1 MDYNKNSFIEGKM
14 LLINKPVGWTSFQIV
29 NKVRWL
35 IKSQYDLKKIKV
47 GHAGTLDPLAEGLLI
62 LCTGKWTKKI
72 DEFQGQDKVYSGIFH
87 LGATTPSFDLETEIN
102 SRQSIEHI
110 DKNILLES
118 TNKFIGDQFQIPP
131 IYSAIKQNGKKLYE
145 YARNGET
152 IELKK
157 RKINISEFKITKIEL
172 PKVHFKVKCGKGTY
186 IRSLANDYGLELK
199 SGAYLYKLKRERI
212 GGFNIKNA
220 LSIVEFEKIIN
231 KKLGQVF

>member
-1 MDYNKNSFIEGKM
+1 MDYSKDSFLEGKL
-14 LLINKPVGWTSFQIV
+14 LLINKPIGWTSFQIV

-62 LCTGKWTKKI
+62 VCTGKWTKKI
-72 DEFQGQDKVYSGIFH
+72 DEFQGQDKLYSGIFY

-110 DKNILLES
+110 DENILLES

-145 YARNGET
+145 YARKGET

-199 SGAYLYKLKRERI
+199 SGAYLYKLKREGI
-212 GGFNIKNA
+212 GDFNIKDA
-220 LSIVEFEKIIN
+220 ISIDEFAKIIN
-231 KKLGQVF
+231 KN

>member
-1 MDYNKNSFIEGKM
+1 MDYSKDSFLEGEL
-14 LLINKPVGWTSFQIV
+14 LLINKPIGWTSFQIV
-29 NKVRWL
+29 NKIRWL
-35 IKSQYDLKKIKV
+35 IKSHYDLKKIKV

-72 DEFQGQDKVYSGIFH
+72 DEFQGQDKLYSGIFY

-110 DKNILLES
+110 DENILLES
-118 TNKFIGDQFQIPP
+118 TNKFIVDQFQIPP

-145 YARNGET
+145 YARKGET

-172 PKVHFKVKCGKGTY
+172 PKVYFKVKCGKGTY

-199 SGAYLYKLKRERI
+199 SGAYLYKLKREGI
-212 GGFNIKNA
+212 GDFNIKDA
-220 LSIVEFEKIIN
+220 ISIDEFAKIIN
-231 KKLGQVF
+231 KN

>member
-72 DEFQGQDKVYSGIFH
+72 DEFQSQDKVYSGVFR

-110 DKNILLES
+110 DKNILLKS

-145 YARNGET
+145 YARKGET

-212 GGFNIKNA
+212 GGFNIKDA

>member
-1 MDYNKNSFIEGKM
+1 MDYSKDSFLEGEL
-14 LLINKPVGWTSFQIV
+14 LLINKPIGWTSFQIV
-29 NKVRWL
+29 NKIRWL

-62 LCTGKWTKKI
+62 VCTGKWTKKI
-72 DEFQGQDKVYSGIFH
+72 DEFQGQDKLYSGIFY

-110 DKNILLES
+110 DENILLES

-145 YARNGET
+145 YARKGET

-172 PKVHFKVKCGKGTY
+172 PKVYFKVKCGKGTY

-199 SGAYLYKLKRERI
+199 SGAYLYKLKREGI
-212 GGFNIKNA
+212 GDFNIKDA
-220 LSIVEFEKIIN
+220 ISIDEFAKIIN
-231 KKLGQVF
+231 KN

>member
-110 DKNILLES
+110 DKNILLKS
-118 TNKFIGDQFQIPP
+118 TNKFIGDQFQVPP

-220 LSIVEFEKIIN
+220 LSIEEFEKIIN

>member
-14 LLINKPVGWTSFQIV
+14 LLINKPIGWTSFQIV

-72 DEFQGQDKVYSGIFH
+72 DEFQSQDKVYSGVFR

-110 DKNILLES
+110 DKNILLKS

-145 YARNGET
+145 YARKGET

-212 GGFNIKNA
+212 GNFNLKDAI
-220 LSIVEFEKIIN
+220 SIEEFEKIIN

>member
-1 MDYNKNSFIEGKM
+1 MNYNKNSFIEGKM
-14 LLINKPVGWTSFQIV
+14 LLINKPIGWTSFQIV

-212 GGFNIKNA
+212 GGFNIKDA

>member
-1 MDYNKNSFIEGKM
+1 MDYSKDSFLEGEL
-14 LLINKPVGWTSFQIV
+14 LLINKPIGWTSFQIV
-29 NKVRWL
+29 NKIRWL

-72 DEFQGQDKVYSGIFH
+72 DEFQGQDKLYSGIFY

-110 DKNILLES
+110 DENILLES

-145 YARNGET
+145 YARKGET

-172 PKVHFKVKCGKGTY
+172 PKVYFKVKCGKGTY

-199 SGAYLYKLKRERI
+199 SGAYLYKLKREGI
-212 GGFNIKNA
+212 GDFKIKDA
-220 LSIVEFEKIIN
+220 ISIDEFAKIIN
-231 KKLGQVF
+231 KN

>member
-14 LLINKPVGWTSFQIV
+14 LLINKPIGWTSFQIV

-110 DKNILLES
+110 DKNILLKS

-199 SGAYLYKLKRERI
+199 SGAYLYRLKRERI

-220 LSIVEFEKIIN
+220 LSIEEFEKIIN

>member
-1 MDYNKNSFIEGKM
+1 MDYSKDSFLEGEL
-14 LLINKPVGWTSFQIV
+14 LLINKPIGWTSFQIV
-29 NKVRWL
+29 NKIRWL

-72 DEFQGQDKVYSGIFH
+72 DEFQGQDKLYSGIFY

-110 DKNILLES
+110 DENILLES

-145 YARNGET
+145 YARKGET

-172 PKVHFKVKCGKGTY
+172 PKVYFKVKCGKGTY
-186 IRSLANDYGLELK
+186 IRSLANDYGLKLK
-199 SGAYLYKLKRERI
+199 SGAYLYKLKREGI
-212 GGFNIKNA
+212 GDFNIKDA
-220 LSIVEFEKIIN
+220 ISIDEFAKIIN
-231 KKLGQVF
+231 KN

>member
-1 MDYNKNSFIEGKM
+1 MDYSKDSFLEGEL
-14 LLINKPVGWTSFQIV
+14 LLINKPIGWTSFQIV
-29 NKVRWL
+29 NKIRWL

-72 DEFQGQDKVYSGIFH
+72 DEFQGQDKLYSGIFYI
-87 LGATTPSFDLETEIN
+87 GATTPSFDLETEIN

-110 DKNILLES
+110 DENILLES

-145 YARNGET
+145 YARKGET

-172 PKVHFKVKCGKGTY
+172 PKVHFKVKCGKGAY

-199 SGAYLYKLKRERI
+199 SGAYLYKLKREGI
-212 GGFNIKNA
+212 GDFNIKDA
-220 LSIVEFEKIIN
+220 ISIDEFAKIIN
-231 KKLGQVF
+231 KN

>member
-1 MDYNKNSFIEGKM
+1 MDYSKDSFLEGKL
-14 LLINKPVGWTSFQIV
+14 LLINKPIGWTSFQIV

-62 LCTGKWTKKI
+62 VCTGKWTKKI
-72 DEFQGQDKVYSGIFH
+72 DEFQGQDKLYSGIFYI
-87 LGATTPSFDLETEIN
+87 GATTPSFDLETEIN

-110 DKNILLES
+110 DENILLES

-145 YARNGET
+145 YARKGET

-172 PKVHFKVKCGKGTY
+172 PKVYFKVKCGKGTY

-199 SGAYLYKLKRERI
+199 SGAYLYKLKREGI
-212 GGFNIKNA
+212 GDFKIKDA
-220 LSIVEFEKIIN
+220 ISIDEFAKIIN
-231 KKLGQVF
+231 KN

>member
-1 MDYNKNSFIEGKM
+1 MTKIPFDSGTV
-14 LLINKPVGWTSFQIV
+14 LVVDKPLNWTSFDVVKKIRYAICKHY
-29 NKVRWL
+29 N
-35 IKSQYDLKKIKV
+35 LKKIKV

-72 DEFQGQDKVYSGIFH
+72 DEFQGQDKLYSGIFY

-110 DKNILLES
+110 DENILLES

-145 YARNGET
+145 YARKGET

-199 SGAYLYKLKRERI
+199 SGAYLYKLKREGI
-212 GGFNIKNA
+212 GDFNIKDA
-220 LSIVEFEKIIN
+220 ISIDEFAKIIN
-231 KKLGQVF
+231 KS

>member
-145 YARNGET
+145 YARKGET

-212 GGFNIKNA
+212 GGFNIKDA

>member
-1 MDYNKNSFIEGKM
+1 MNYNKNSCIEGKM
-14 LLINKPVGWTSFQIV
+14 LLINKPIGWTSFQIV

-72 DEFQGQDKVYSGIFH
+72 DEFQSQDKVYSGVFR

-110 DKNILLES
+110 DKNILLKS

-145 YARNGET
+145 YARKGET

-212 GGFNIKNA
+212 GNFNLKDAI
-220 LSIVEFEKIIN
+220 SIEEFEKIIN

>member
-1 MDYNKNSFIEGKM
+1 MEYNKNSFIEGKM
-14 LLINKPVGWTSFQIV
+14 LLINKPIGWTSFQIV

-110 DKNILLES
+110 DKNILLKS

-145 YARNGET
+145 YARKGET

-212 GGFNIKNA
+212 GGFNIKDA

>member
-1 MDYNKNSFIEGKM
+1 MDYSKDSFLEGEL
-14 LLINKPVGWTSFQIV
+14 LLINKPIGWTSFQIV

-72 DEFQGQDKVYSGIFH
+72 DEFQGQDKLYSGIFY

-110 DKNILLES
+110 DENILLES

-145 YARNGET
+145 YARKGET

-199 SGAYLYKLKRERI
+199 SGAYLYKLKREGI
-212 GGFNIKNA
+212 GDFNIKDA
-220 LSIVEFEKIIN
+220 ISIDEFAKIIN
-231 KKLGQVF
+231 KN

>member
-1 MDYNKNSFIEGKM
+1 MNYNKNSFLDGKM
-14 LLINKPVGWTSFQIV
+14 LLINKPIGWTSFQIV

-72 DEFQGQDKVYSGIFH
+72 NQFQGQDKTYSGVFY

-102 SRQSIEHI
+102 SKQSIEHI
-110 DKNILLES
+110 NKDILIES
-118 TNKFIGDQFQIPP
+118 TNKFIGEQYQIPP

-145 YARNGET
+145 YARKGET
-152 IELKK
+152 VELKK
-157 RKINISEFKITKIEL
+157 RKINISEFIISKIEL
-172 PKVHFKVKCGKGTY
+172 PKVHFTVKCSKGTY

-199 SGAYLYKLKRERI
+199 SGAYLNKLKREGI
-212 GGFNIKNA
+212 GDFKLENA
-220 LSIVEFEKIIN
+220 ISIREFEKIIRKN
-231 KKLGQVF
+231 

>member
-1 MDYNKNSFIEGKM
+1 MDYSKDSFLEGEL
-14 LLINKPVGWTSFQIV
+14 LLINKPIGWTSFQIV
-29 NKVRWL
+29 NKIRWL

-62 LCTGKWTKKI
+62 VCTGKWTKKI
-72 DEFQGQDKVYSGIFH
+72 DEFQGQDKLYSGIFYI
-87 LGATTPSFDLETEIN
+87 GATTPSFDLETEIN

-110 DKNILLES
+110 DENILLES

-145 YARNGET
+145 YARKGET

-172 PKVHFKVKCGKGTY
+172 PKVYFKVKCGKGTY

-199 SGAYLYKLKRERI
+199 SGAYLYKLKREGI
-212 GGFNIKNA
+212 GDFNIKDA
-220 LSIVEFEKIIN
+220 ISIDEFAKIIN
-231 KKLGQVF
+231 KN

>member
-1 MDYNKNSFIEGKM
+1 MDYSKDSFLEGEL
-14 LLINKPVGWTSFQIV
+14 LLINKPIGWTSFQIV
-29 NKVRWL
+29 NKIRWL

-62 LCTGKWTKKI
+62 VCTGKWTKKI
-72 DEFQGQDKVYSGIFH
+72 DEFQGQDKLYSGIFYI
-87 LGATTPSFDLETEIN
+87 GATTPSFDLETEIN

-110 DKNILLES
+110 DENILLES

-145 YARNGET
+145 YARKGET

-172 PKVHFKVKCGKGTY
+172 PKVYFKVKCGKGTY

-199 SGAYLYKLKRERI
+199 SGAYLYKLKREGI
-212 GGFNIKNA
+212 GDFKIKDA
-220 LSIVEFEKIIN
+220 ISIDEFAKIIN
-231 KKLGQVF
+231 KN

>member
-1 MDYNKNSFIEGKM
+1 MDYSKDSFLEGEL
-14 LLINKPVGWTSFQIV
+14 LLINKPIGWTSFQIV
-29 NKVRWL
+29 NKIRWL

-72 DEFQGQDKVYSGIFH
+72 DEFQGQDKLYSGIFY

-110 DKNILLES
+110 DENILLES

-145 YARNGET
+145 YARKGET

-199 SGAYLYKLKRERI
+199 SGAYLYKLKREGI
-212 GGFNIKNA
+212 GDFNIKDA
-220 LSIVEFEKIIN
+220 ISIDEFAKIIN
-231 KKLGQVF
+231 KN

>member
-1 MDYNKNSFIEGKM
+1 MEYNKNSFIEGKM

-110 DKNILLES
+110 DKNILLKS

-212 GGFNIKNA
+212 GGFNIKDA

>member
-1 MDYNKNSFIEGKM
+1 MEYNKNSFIEGKM

-212 GGFNIKNA
+212 GGFNIKDA

>member
-14 LLINKPVGWTSFQIV
+14 LLINKPIGWTSFQIV

-110 DKNILLES
+110 DKNILLKS

-145 YARNGET
+145 YARKGET

-212 GGFNIKNA
+212 GGFNIKDA

>member
-110 DKNILLES
+110 DKNILLKS

-220 LSIVEFEKIIN
+220 LSIEEFEKIIN

>member
-110 DKNILLES
+110 DKNILLKS
-118 TNKFIGDQFQIPP
+118 TNKFIGDQFQVPP

-212 GGFNIKNA
+212 GGFNIKDA
-220 LSIVEFEKIIN
+220 LSIEEFEKIIN

>member
-1 MDYNKNSFIEGKM
+1 MDYSKDSFLEGKL
-14 LLINKPVGWTSFQIV
+14 LLINKPIGWTSFQIV

-72 DEFQGQDKVYSGIFH
+72 DEFQGQDKLYSGIFY

-110 DKNILLES
+110 DENILLES

-145 YARNGET
+145 YARKGET

-199 SGAYLYKLKRERI
+199 SGAYLYKLKREGI
-212 GGFNIKNA
+212 GDFNIKDA
-220 LSIVEFEKIIN
+220 ISIDEFAKIIN
-231 KKLGQVF
+231 KN

>member
-14 LLINKPVGWTSFQIV
+14 LLINKPIGWTSFQIV

-110 DKNILLES
+110 DKNILLKS

-212 GGFNIKNA
+212 GGFNIKDA

>member
-110 DKNILLES
+110 DKNILLKS

-212 GGFNIKNA
+212 GGFNIKDA

>member
-1 MDYNKNSFIEGKM
+1 MDYSKDSFLEGEL
-14 LLINKPVGWTSFQIV
+14 LLINKPIGWTSFQIV
-29 NKVRWL
+29 NKIRWL

-62 LCTGKWTKKI
+62 VCTGKWTKKI
-72 DEFQGQDKVYSGIFH
+72 DEFQGQDKLYSGIFYI
-87 LGATTPSFDLETEIN
+87 GATTPSFDLETEIN

-110 DKNILLES
+110 DENILLES

-145 YARNGET
+145 YARKGET

-199 SGAYLYKLKRERI
+199 SGAYLYKLKREGI
-212 GGFNIKNA
+212 GDFNIKDA
-220 LSIVEFEKIIN
+220 ISIDEFAKIIN
-231 KKLGQVF
+231 KN

>member
-1 MDYNKNSFIEGKM
+1 MNYNKNSFIEGKM
-14 LLINKPVGWTSFQIV
+14 LLINKPIGWTSFQIV

-72 DEFQGQDKVYSGIFH
+72 DEFQSQDKVYSGVFR

-145 YARNGET
+145 YARKGET

-212 GGFNIKNA
+212 GNFNLKDAI
-220 LSIVEFEKIIN
+220 SIEEFEKIIN

>member
-1 MDYNKNSFIEGKM
+1 MNYNKNSFIEGKM
-14 LLINKPVGWTSFQIV
+14 LLINKPIGWTSFQIV

-110 DKNILLES
+110 DKNILLKS

-212 GGFNIKNA
+212 GNFNLKDAI
-220 LSIVEFEKIIN
+220 SIEEFEKIIN

>member
-1 MDYNKNSFIEGKM
+1 MNYNKNSFIEGKM
-14 LLINKPVGWTSFQIV
+14 LLINKPIGWTSFQIV

-110 DKNILLES
+110 DKNILLKS

-145 YARNGET
+145 YARKGET

-212 GGFNIKNA
+212 GGFNIKDA

>member
-110 DKNILLES
+110 DKNILLKS

-212 GGFNIKNA
+212 GNFNLKDAI
-220 LSIVEFEKIIN
+220 SIEEFEKIIN

>member
-1 MDYNKNSFIEGKM
+1 MDYSKDSFLEGKL
-14 LLINKPVGWTSFQIV
+14 LLINKPIGWTSFQIV
-29 NKVRWL
+29 NKIRWL

-62 LCTGKWTKKI
+62 VCTGKWTKKI
-72 DEFQGQDKVYSGIFH
+72 DEFQGQDKLYSGIFYI
-87 LGATTPSFDLETEIN
+87 GATTPSFDLETEIN

-110 DKNILLES
+110 DENILLES

-145 YARNGET
+145 YARKGET

-199 SGAYLYKLKRERI
+199 SGAYLYKLKREGI
-212 GGFNIKNA
+212 GDFKIKDA
-220 LSIVEFEKIIN
+220 ISIDEFAKIIN
-231 KKLGQVF
+231 KN

>member
-1 MDYNKNSFIEGKM
+1 MDYSKDSFLEGKL
-14 LLINKPVGWTSFQIV
+14 LLINKPIGWTSFQIV
-29 NKVRWL
+29 NKIRWL

-72 DEFQGQDKVYSGIFH
+72 DEFQGQDKLYSGIFY

-110 DKNILLES
+110 DENILLES

-145 YARNGET
+145 YARKGET

-199 SGAYLYKLKRERI
+199 SGAYLYKLKREGI
-212 GGFNIKNA
+212 GDFNIKDA
-220 LSIVEFEKIIN
+220 ISIDEFAKIIN
-231 KKLGQVF
+231 KN

>member
-1 MDYNKNSFIEGKM
+1 MDYSKDSFLEGEL
-14 LLINKPVGWTSFQIV
+14 LLINKPIGWTSFQIV

-62 LCTGKWTKKI
+62 VCTGKWTKKI
-72 DEFQGQDKVYSGIFH
+72 DEFQGQDKLYSGIFY

-110 DKNILLES
+110 DENILLES

-145 YARNGET
+145 YARKGET

-172 PKVHFKVKCGKGTY
+172 PKVYFKVKCGKGTY

-199 SGAYLYKLKRERI
+199 SGAYLYKLKREGI
-212 GGFNIKNA
+212 GDFKIKDA
-220 LSIVEFEKIIN
+220 ISIDEFAKIIN
-231 KKLGQVF
+231 KN

>member
-1 MDYNKNSFIEGKM
+1 MNYNKNSFIEGKM
-14 LLINKPVGWTSFQIV
+14 LLINKPIGWTSFQIV

-110 DKNILLES
+110 DKNILLKS

-212 GGFNIKNA
+212 GGFNIKDA

>member
-1 MDYNKNSFIEGKM
+1 MDYSKDSFLEGEL
-14 LLINKPVGWTSFQIV
+14 LLINKPIGWTSFQIV
-29 NKVRWL
+29 NKIRWL

-72 DEFQGQDKVYSGIFH
+72 DEFQGQDKLYSGIFY

-110 DKNILLES
+110 DENILLES

-145 YARNGET
+145 YARKGET

-172 PKVHFKVKCGKGTY
+172 PKVYFKVKCGKGTY

-199 SGAYLYKLKRERI
+199 SGAYLYKLKREGI
-212 GGFNIKNA
+212 GDFNIKDA
-220 LSIVEFEKIIN
+220 ISIDEFAKIIN
-231 KKLGQVF
+231 KN